1 MIAELVAGG
10 EAVYPL
16 QLGELLAQA
25 NELAEQPAATLAN
38 TQGSAN
44 RELQAIR

>member
-25 NELAEQPAATLAN
+25 NDLAEQSTATLAN
-38 TQGSAN
+38 TRESAY